1 MGGVPHR
8 RVAVA
13 ATGQQ
18 ALEAGLA
25 VAADGG
31 NAVDA
36 ALATAFTALATEP
49 GMVSFGGGAFVA
61 SGPPAATRSWS
72 TATSRCPGG
81 APIPRGSVA
90 ASARCAPTTAAA

>member
-1 MGGVPHR
+1 MRVPNRRPGR

-18 ALEAGLA
+18 ALDAGLA

-36 ALATAFTALATEP
+36 FLDLHR
-49 GMVSFGGGAFVA
+49 GGNIGKMLI
-61 SGPPAATRSWS
+61 RL
-72 TATSRCPGG
+72 
-81 APIPRGSVA
+81 
-90 ASARCAPTTAAA
+90 